1 MTTTALKPPA
11 PPEVEVPSADQ
22 PTLFYRCLQALDR
35 LCCLTFF
42 RMRVEGLENLP
53 REGGAV
59 ICANHQSYLDI
70 LVIGA
75 AVPRHVTFVARDTL
89 AEWAWLAFVMRRCG
103 AILVR
108 RGTSDR
114 AAIRAMSESLK
125 AGGLVAIYPE
135 GTRSLDGRVANFKG
149 GAVMA
154 ARIAGV
160 RLVPAGIRGAYE
172 AWPKGRSFPLPRRIG
187 VRFGPSID
195 PSAEDARD
203 QLEAAVRELMGDG
216 TFGSVPPA
224 R

>member
-1 MTTTALKPPA
+1 MSPVSEETRAQPA
-11 PPEVEVPSADQ
+11 VEVPRAGHAT
-22 PTLFYRCLQALDR
+22 PFYRCLRFLDR
-35 LCCLTFF
+35 LFCRLFF

-53 REGGAV
+53 REGGAL

-89 AEWAWLAFVMRRCG
+89 ADWAWLAFVMRRCG
-103 AILVR
+103 AILIR

-125 AGGLVAIYPE
+125 AGGIVAIYPE
-135 GTRSLDGRVANFKG
+135 GTRSLDGHTATFKG

-160 RLVPAGIRGAYE
+160 KLVPAGIRGAHQ
-172 AWPKGRSFPLPRRIG
+172 AWPKGRFFPLPRKIG
-187 VRFGPSID
+187 VRFGPPID
-195 PSAEDARD
+195 PAGEDARD
-203 QLEAAVRELMGDG
+203 RLEASVRAMVGDG
-216 TFGSVPPA
+216 RYGAVPPA
-224 R
+224 S